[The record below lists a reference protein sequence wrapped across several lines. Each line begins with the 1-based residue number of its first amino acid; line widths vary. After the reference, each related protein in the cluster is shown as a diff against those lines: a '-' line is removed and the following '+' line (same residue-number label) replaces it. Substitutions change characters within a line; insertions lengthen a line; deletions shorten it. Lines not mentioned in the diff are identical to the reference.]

1 MDLEHQMVFGVSCI
15 SVPTDSFEE
24 VQVTLM
30 VVIVVARVV
39 QVAKVLSMVPVLI
52 WVVGTED

>member
-1 MDLEHQMVFGVSCI
+1 MDLEHQMVFGVSRI
-15 SVPTDSFEE
+15 SVQSDSFEE

-30 VVIVVARVV
+30 VVNVVARVF
-39 QVAKVLSMVPVLI
+39 QVAKVLSMIPVLI